1 MELTK
6 QDISKWYHT
15 SILPASGTE
24 ELNKFIADT
33 AIVRNTK
40 SESILEQSLIGRVV
54 ANEDGTAVALND
66 NVQVADLI
74 TTLKQNGY
82 SDLEIIEMSSTVD
95 GSGNTLA
102 PGTFYKDLNR
112 ALKAYKKYNFNDADI
127 LKMHPGHA
135 HIVENSIALK
145 KLRNAEENG

>member
-15 SILPASGTE
+15 SILPASGAD
-24 ELNKFIADT
+24 ELNKFMADT
-33 AIVRNTK
+33 AIARNTK

-82 SDLEIIEMSSTVD
+82 SDLEIIEMASTVD
-95 GSGNTLA
+95 GNGNTLS

-112 ALKAYKKYNFNDADI
+112 ALKAYKKYNFNEADI

>member
-1 MELTK
+1 MEFTK

-15 SILPASGTE
+15 SILPAGGTD
-24 ELNKFIADT
+24 ELNKFMSDT
-33 AIVRNTK
+33 AIARTTVSTD
-40 SESILEQSLIGRVV
+40 ILGQALIGRVV
-54 ANEDGTAVALND
+54 TDENGTAVALND

-82 SDLEIIEMSSTVD
+82 SDLEIVAMASTVD
-95 GSGNTLA
+95 SNGNTLA

-112 ALKAYKKYNFNDADI
+112 ALKAYKKYNFNEADI